1 MVRILKLGI
10 LAQGGSG
17 FCWYWVVAPQKEEN
31 IMEKLLT
38 EKAMTFKAN
47 GWLVRKVHL
56 SACHVIV
63 LEVSR
68 PGSNNWLLLGRYE
81 Y

>member
-1 MVRILKLGI
+1 
-10 LAQGGSG
+10 
-17 FCWYWVVAPQKEEN
+17 
-31 IMEKLLT
+31 MEKLLT
-38 EKAMTFKAN
+38 EKAITFRKN
-47 GWLVRKVHL
+47 GWLVRKLHL

-68 PGSNNWLLLGRYE
+68 PGSNHWLLLGRYE